1 MGDPLPLLR
10 RVTSRFE
17 SAPIGTRGRY
27 TAYRGENQVIH
38 PLLHPAI
45 AGQLAEQRS
54 KEMASEARSQR
65 ISAGLSNPNKV
76 ERFFIKRREGKVTW
90 IETVMVQRSA

>member
-1 MGDPLPLLR
+1 M
-10 RVTSRFE
+10 
-17 SAPIGTRGRY
+17 
-27 TAYRGENQVIH
+27 IH
-38 PLLHPAI
+38 PLLHPGI

-54 KEMASEARSQR
+54 KEMAAEARSHR
-65 ISAGLSNPNKV
+65 IAASLSSPNKV